1 MHYMIE
7 EMARK
12 LKILS
17 DTKKNLNKKKKI
29 KKNDIDR

>member
-17 DTKKNLNKKKKI
+17 DTKKNLNKKKK
-29 KKNDIDR
+29 KKNGIDR

>member
-1 MHYMIE
+1 MIE

-17 DTKKNLNKKKKI
+17 DMEKDLNKKKMI
-29 KKNDIDR
+29 KTDGI